1 MGYIAGIGAANV
13 DIRGRSESKLI
24 MGDSNP
30 GRLYTTLGGV
40 CRNICENLV
49 RLGSNVKLITAVGD
63 DENGRTILRGCEAA
77 GIDMSHT
84 RILEGERS
92 SSYMS
97 ILDEKGDKVISMSD
111 VHIVKHLDED
121 FVESAR
127 VVLSNAD
134 IVVCDGNLSKE
145 TIARLTEVCLAPLYL
160 DPVSSTWAKEIAPYI
175 GYFDTVKPNRMELA
189 ALTGVSTDNIAGVM
203 QACDVLF
210 RKGVR
215 RVFVSLG
222 REGMIYRGREGTV
235 HRIARPFPDV
245 VDVTSAGEAAMAG
258 IVWGSRQG
266 MTADEIVQTAMAAG
280 MIAISSP
287 ETISTDMCAEKI
299 EEIIRDYIA

>member
-1 MGYIAGIGAANV
+1 MSLLTIVIPCYN
-13 DIRGRSESKLI
+13 EEE
-24 MGDSNP
+24 
-30 GRLYTTLGGV
+30 
-40 CRNICENLV
+40 NIPVFFPEL
-49 RLGSNVKLITAVGD
+49 LKFAKEHD
-63 DENGRTILRGCEAA
+63 F
-77 GIDMSHT
+77 
-84 RILEGERS
+84 
-92 SSYMS
+92 
-97 ILDEKGDKVISMSD
+97 KVIAVNDGSKDATAQELEKFSGEECLQVLTHKCNRGYGGAIKSGLHAVKTEYAITIDSD
-111 VHIVKHLDED
+111 GQHRLED
-121 FVESAR
+121 
-127 VVLSNAD
+127 VLACLEKIQQSNAD
-134 IVVCDGNLSKE
+134 MVVCDGNLSKE

-160 DPVSSTWAKEIAPYI
+160 DPVSTTWAKEIAPYI

-189 ALTGVSTDNIAGVM
+189 ALTGVRTDSIAGVM
-203 QACDVLF
+203 QACDILF

-266 MTADEIVQTAMAAG
+266 MTADEIVCTAMAAG

-287 ETISTDMCAEKI
+287 DTISADMSAEKI
-299 EEIIRDYIA
+299 EEMIRDYIL